1 MGEAGFGEV
10 EFAFEVAE
18 DFVVDAAFVAE
29 ADGGIALEAEEIE
42 RERDDVAVI
51 VGVDAVLRIA
61 LAGEGGE
68 AALVFCEG
76 VVVGGG

>member
-29 ADGGIALEAEEIE
+29 AYGGVALEA
-42 RERDDVAVI
+42 
-51 VGVDAVLRIA
+51 
-61 LAGEGGE
+61 
-68 AALVFCEG
+68 
-76 VVVGGG
+76 